1 MTPDQRQVEPCEGI
15 RGAIRVPGDKSMS
28 HRAAMLTALAEGE
41 STITGFL
48 ESEDCRCTLNAVR
61 ALGATVSREGDTVVV
76 TGTGGSFAEPS
87 EVLDL
92 GNSGTGMR
100 LLAGLLAGQR
110 FTAEMTGD
118 SSLLSRPMTRIKE
131 PLEMMGAKV
140 ELLGE
145 NGRGPVRISGGDLK
159 PVEYA
164 LPVASAQVKSCVLLA
179 GMFARGETVVVEKK
193 PTRDHTERMLS
204 RLGVQ
209 VRVDGMRVSLDAS
222 DYGGTVRLPALT
234 WNVPGDFSSAAF
246 WLTAAACGEGSDV
259 RMENVGLN
267 PRRTAFLDVLRRM
280 GADINVIPMDPED
293 DDWEP
298 LGTIHVRGARL
309 TGVEVGGQDIPNMID
324 ELPLVA
330 VAGALADGVTTIR
343 DAQELRVKESDRIA
357 SVVAAL
363 SALGVPVNE
372 RADGMVVTGC
382 GSVPGGA
389 AIESR
394 GDHRIAM
401 AMAVAALFADAP
413 VVIGGTACTETS
425 YPGFWEDLER
435 LR

>member
-1 MTPDQRQVEPCEGI
+1 
-15 RGAIRVPGDKSMS
+15 
-28 HRAAMLTALAEGE
+28 
-41 STITGFL
+41 
-48 ESEDCRCTLNAVR
+48 
-61 ALGATVSREGDTVVV
+61 
-76 TGTGGSFAEPS
+76 
-87 EVLDL
+87 
-92 GNSGTGMR
+92 
-100 LLAGLLAGQR
+100 
-110 FTAEMTGD
+110 
-118 SSLLSRPMTRIKE
+118 
-131 PLEMMGAKV
+131 MMGAKV